1 MGLLGGCD
9 EVGGNIYAPAPKTL
23 TPWETETRRA
33 TRERRVR
40 NRVRR
45 QKYRRRRL
53 ILFLGLLAVIL
64 LLFLVPTKD
73 SEPVSSVRMP
83 TVEASLTPPLT
94 TGNLEDKLRQI
105 SSTHPGSYGVVVHD
119 PSSGQTVSLNSNK
132 TFAAA
137 SLAKLPVLL
146 TLYEGAARGEID
158 LNEKI
163 TLRPEDVAAYGS
175 GVLQNHPPGETMTL
189 RECAE
194 YLIKESDNTAW
205 VMLEKRL
212 GKKRIRAEI
221 VALGASSTDYKSNTT
236 TPNDILL
243 ILQAIADPTFTTPKL
258 SAEMLDIMT
267 NTAYEDRLPKPLPTG
282 TRVAHKIGSYT
293 DTFSDAGVVFPKDSE
308 VNNYFVV
315 VMSSE
320 TSEEDARSA
329 IRMMSLSTYRTLVGE
344 S

>member
-1 MGLLGGCD
+1 
-9 EVGGNIYAPAPKTL
+9 
-23 TPWETETRRA
+23 
-33 TRERRVR
+33 
-40 NRVRR
+40 
-45 QKYRRRRL
+45 
-53 ILFLGLLAVIL
+53 
-64 LLFLVPTKD
+64 
-73 SEPVSSVRMP
+73 MP

-221 VALGASSTDYKSNTT
+221 AALGASNTDYKSNTT

-267 NTAYEDRLPKPLPTG
+267 NTAYEDRLPKPLPTD

-293 DTFSDAGVVFPKDSE
+293 DTFSDAGVVFPKNSE